1 MDLHFD
7 GLLTQLL
14 ESQGKIQIIV
24 VVDLFT
30 NMAHFIGLDE
40 NATATDIADTLLREV
55 WKLHGLP
62 SEIITDMDA
71 KLSGEF

>member
-1 MDLHFD
+1 MDFI
-7 GLLTQLL
+7 TQLL

-30 NMAHFIGLDE
+30 KMAHFIGLDE
-40 NATATDIADTLLREV
+40 SATTTTDIADTLLWEV

>member
-1 MDLHFD
+1 MDFI
-7 GLLTQLL
+7 TQLL

-30 NMAHFIGLDE
+30 KMAYFIGLDE
-40 NATATDIADTLLREV
+40 SATTTTDIADTLLREV